1 MNRLVPSQLS
11 RSTGLTPQLPPSTG
25 HSETPD
31 LLPLGEVARVGFRH
45 KRLIFACML
54 LGLVGGLLYFFL
66 ITPLYLAKAK
76 LLVVKK
82 EPYRFSASVE
92 SQVPQLQDDDEIH
105 ISVLTSPMFLERTAE
120 RQKLGELETFRE
132 KSDPA
137 GAILPWLSVARVSVD
152 NTARRGNS
160 HVISVGFTGSE
171 PADCPKV
178 VGAIIRSYREYLDE
192 TAQRI
197 NEEAIVRI
205 TKKAEDVQQELR
217 AKEAEYQ
224 RFRAKM
230 PPAAKEG
237 MMFHKAR
244 ITEIENQRT
253 GLAVRKAQVQ
263 RKIEAAQL
271 AIVSGKELDG
281 LLAIINEPSRREL
294 GVAMRQ
300 TLANLMV
307 REAELLKQ
315 FGNDH
320 PDVQLVRRQVEMVRK
335 LYVPGAAV
343 GSPGVT
349 PEQEIAN
356 RPEVRAYME
365 QLTAELKDIESSE
378 QQLVRTLAEEQTK
391 ARELER
397 HEFQDQQF
405 SADIAR
411 SQQFYQ
417 SLIDQLGGV
426 DLSKGMIGY
435 DTTVLSP
442 ARYAVMVRPNWVW
455 AFAVPLFS
463 SLVVGCGLAWLAE
476 ASDHSFRSPEEIV
489 WRIGLPVVAHI
500 PVIDRRTMKQGRA
513 LARSADT
520 PLDPILCTFYQPLS
534 AVAEAFRAL
543 RAAICFPSHRERF
556 RVIQVSSPNVGDG
569 KTAVASNLAVS
580 LAQLGSKVLLIDG
593 DLRAPRIHQVFGL
606 ANDVGLTTVGEGK
619 ADLSAAASD
628 TAVHG
633 LWVLPTGPQ
642 VANPA
647 DLLSSAQFES
657 LLKQA
662 RAEFDYVIVDTPAL
676 LAVTDPR
683 VVAPLVDG
691 LLLTIR
697 VVKNGR
703 PKVERACE
711 ILGMIQA
718 NLLGVV
724 VNAKDC
730 YAHYTPDG
738 YEDHAGHGFHTH
750 NGAAAA
756 VLTQD

>member
-1 MNRLVPSQLS
+1 MASESQ
-11 RSTGLTPQLPPSTG
+11 
-25 HSETPD
+25 PD
-31 LLPLGEVARVGFRH
+31 LLPLGEVLRVGLRH
-45 KRLIFACML
+45 KRLILVCVV
-54 LGLVGGLLYFFL
+54 LGLLGGLLYFLF
-66 ITPLYLAKAK
+66 IPPLYLSKAK

-82 EPYRFSASVE
+82 EPYRFASSVE

-105 ISVLTSPMFLERTAE
+105 ISVLTSPMFIERTVD
-120 RQKLGELETFRE
+120 RMKLRELQTFQGT
-132 KSDPA
+132 SDPA
-137 GAILPWLSVARVSVD
+137 GAILPRLSVARVSVES
-152 NTARRGNS
+152 AAARGNS
-160 HVISVGFTGSE
+160 HVISVGFTG
-171 PADCPKV
+171 PLPGDCPKV
-178 VGAIIRSYREYLDE
+178 VGAIIGSYREYLDE

-197 NEEAIVRI
+197 NEEAITRI
-205 TKKAEDVQQELR
+205 TKKADDVRQELR
-217 AKEAEYQ
+217 LKEAEYQ
-224 RFRAKM
+224 TFRAKM

-237 MMFHKAR
+237 MLFHKAR

-253 GLAVRKAQVQ
+253 ALAVRRAQVQ
-263 RKIEAAQL
+263 RKIDVAAVAL
-271 AIVSGKELDG
+271 ASGKELEG

-294 GVAMRQ
+294 GIAMRQ
-300 TLANLMV
+300 TLTNLMV

-315 FGNDH
+315 FGADH
-320 PDVQLVRRQVEMVRK
+320 PDVQLVRKQIEMVRK
-335 LYVPGAAV
+335 LYVPGAPV
-343 GSPGVT
+343 GSPGAT
-349 PEQEIAN
+349 PEQQVSQ

-365 QLTAELKDIESSE
+365 QLNADLKDVESSE
-378 QQLVRTLAEEQTK
+378 QELNRSLAEEQAK

-442 ARYAVMVRPNWVW
+442 ARYAAMVRPNWIW
-455 AFAVPLFS
+455 AFAVPAFT
-463 SLVVGCGLAWLAE
+463 SLLLGCGLAWIAE
-476 ASDHSFRSPEEIV
+476 ASDHSFRSPEDIV

-500 PVIDRRTMKQGRA
+500 PVIDRQTMKQGRA
-513 LARSADT
+513 LARSADV
-520 PLDPILCTFYQPLS
+520 PLDAILCTFYQPLS

-569 KTAVASNLAVS
+569 KTAVACNLAVS
-580 LAQLGSKVLLIDG
+580 LAQLGNRVLLIDG
-593 DLRAPRIHQVFGL
+593 DLRAPRVHQIFGL
-606 ANDVGLTTVGEGK
+606 ANDLGLTTVSEGK
-619 ADLSAAASD
+619 ADFSVAASD
-628 TAVHG
+628 TAIRG

-642 VANPA
+642 VSNPA
-647 DLLSSAQFES
+647 DLLSSAQFET
-657 LLKQA
+657 LLKEA
-662 RAEFDYVIVDTPAL
+662 RAQYDYVIVDTPAL

-724 VNAKDC
+724 VNGKDC
-730 YAHYTPDG
+730 YAHYSSDG
-738 YEDHAGHGFHTH
+738 YEDHAGHAYQATGSVAT
-750 NGAAAA
+750 AA
-756 VLTQD
+756 LTRD